1 MLVKELKILRDAE
14 QIQNSAITEMFEM
27 NENCS

>member
-14 QIQNSAITEMFEM
+14 KIQNPAITEMFEM
-27 NENCS
+27 SERCS